1 MNKKKQSAKDNKK
14 YFRGENMKISWV
26 RYKEDDSFKLFKNLG
41 MDVYDI
47 ENLDTVD
54 DKLKELVDK
63 NYQTII
69 LSNEVASF
77 SEDIITK
84 YKKSDDIRIIIAP
97 NKK

>member
-1 MNKKKQSAKDNKK
+1 
-14 YFRGENMKISWV
+14 MKISCV
-26 RYKEDDSFKLFKNLG
+26 KYKEDDSFKLFKNLG

-47 ENLDTVD
+47 EDFDMVD
-54 DKLKELVDK
+54 NKLKELVDNDYK
-63 NYQTII
+63 TII
-69 LSNEVASF
+69 LSNEVAAF

>member
-1 MNKKKQSAKDNKK
+1 
-14 YFRGENMKISWV
+14 MKISWIK
-26 RYKEDDSFKLFKNLG
+26 YKDDDSFRLFKNLG

-47 ENLDTVD
+47 EDFDMVD
-54 DKLKELVDK
+54 NKLKELVDNDYK
-63 NYQTII
+63 TII

-84 YKKSDDIRIIIAP
+84 YKKSDDIRIVIAP

>member
-1 MNKKKQSAKDNKK
+1 
-14 YFRGENMKISWV
+14 MKISCIK
-26 RYKEDDSFKLFKNLG
+26 YKDDDSFRLFKNLG

-47 ENLDTVD
+47 EDLDMVD
-54 DKLKELVDK
+54 NKLKELVDNDYK
-63 NYQTII
+63 TII

-84 YKKSDDIRIIIAP
+84 YKKSDDIRIIITP

>member
-1 MNKKKQSAKDNKK
+1 
-14 YFRGENMKISWV
+14 MKISWV

>member
-1 MNKKKQSAKDNKK
+1 
-14 YFRGENMKISWV
+14 MKISWIK
-26 RYKEDDSFKLFKNLG
+26 YKDDDSFKLFKNLG

-47 ENLDTVD
+47 EELDMVD
-54 DKLKELVDK
+54 NKLKELVDNDYK
-63 NYQTII
+63 TII

-77 SEDIITK
+77 SGDIITK

>member
-1 MNKKKQSAKDNKK
+1 
-14 YFRGENMKISWV
+14 MKISWV
-26 RYKEDDSFKLFKNLG
+26 KSKEDDSFKFFKNLG

-47 ENLDTVD
+47 EDLERVD
-54 DKLKELVDK
+54 DKLKELVDN
-63 NYQTII
+63 NYKTII

-84 YKKSDDIRIIIAP
+84 YKKSDDIRIIITP

>member
-1 MNKKKQSAKDNKK
+1 
-14 YFRGENMKISWV
+14 MKISWV
-26 RYKEDDSFKLFKNLG
+26 KYKNDDSFKLFKNLG

-47 ENLDTVD
+47 DNLDTVD
-54 DKLKELVDK
+54 DKLKELVDQ

-77 SEDIITK
+77 SGDIITK

>member
-1 MNKKKQSAKDNKK
+1 
-14 YFRGENMKISWV
+14 MKISCIK
-26 RYKEDDSFKLFKNLG
+26 YKDDDSFKLFKNLG

-47 ENLDTVD
+47 EDLDMVD
-54 DKLKELVDK
+54 NKLKELVDNDYK
-63 NYQTII
+63 TII

-84 YKKSDDIRIIIAP
+84 YKKSDDIRIIITP